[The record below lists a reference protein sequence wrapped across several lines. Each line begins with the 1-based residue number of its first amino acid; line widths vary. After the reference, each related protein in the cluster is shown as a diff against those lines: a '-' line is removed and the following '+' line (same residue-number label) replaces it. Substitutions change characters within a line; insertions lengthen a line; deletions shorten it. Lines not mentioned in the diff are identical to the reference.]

1 MTRSTVRST
10 LLAAI
15 VSAVAAQGATAQAG
29 GAPWSRIIVAP
40 QLGVVVDHSASAE
53 RNVLASLSAEMPIG
67 SAFSVAAEWTR
78 PYGGYA
84 LHVCP
89 AIEGDCFIGAELRSS
104 GAVGVT
110 VRPVRLGPLE
120 PYAGVSGG
128 AARWARNSE
137 SGVAGMAAMRAGVD
151 VAVAGPFGVR
161 ADLVRRWA
169 WADTPGSTPL
179 RTDMVSIGARYAFR
193 R

>member
-1 MTRSTVRST
+1 MTRFLVCST
-10 LLAAI
+10 LFAA
-15 VSAVAAQGATAQAG
+15 VLSAVATQDAAAQADG
-29 GAPWSRIIVAP
+29 ITIAP
-40 QLGVVVDHSASAE
+40 QVGVVVDHSRNAE
-53 RNVLASLSAEMPIG
+53 RNVLASVVAEMPVARG
-67 SAFSVAAEWTR
+67 WSVTAEWTR

-84 LHVCP
+84 ERVC

-104 GAVGVT
+104 GAVGVM
-110 VRPVRLGPLE
+110 VRPVRLGPLQ

-137 SGVAGMAAMRAGVD
+137 SGVARMALMRAGLD
-151 VAVAGPFGVR
+151 VTVAGPLGLR

-169 WADTPGSTPL
+169 WAETPGTTPL
-179 RTDMVSIGARYAFR
+179 HTDMISIGARYAFR